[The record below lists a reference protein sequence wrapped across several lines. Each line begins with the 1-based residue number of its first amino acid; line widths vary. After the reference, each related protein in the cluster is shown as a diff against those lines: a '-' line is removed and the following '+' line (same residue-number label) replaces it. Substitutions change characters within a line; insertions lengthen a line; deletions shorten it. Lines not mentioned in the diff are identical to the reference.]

1 MVDQELL
8 LKNLYKK
15 MELASLYFHDL
26 VSSTALIDDYHKTLL
41 DRSDFG
47 KFTLVKGSKIQLN

>member
-1 MVDQELL
+1 
-8 LKNLYKK
+8 

-26 VSSTALIDDYHKTLL
+26 ASWTALIDDYHKTLL